1 MIEIKR
7 FEDVEELKEKG
18 QVDINMQ
25 LALNEVLRGI
35 ITSLSNF
42 HMDFDPDEK
51 GYVILLEP
59 TDGAKEL
66 AEIGLN
72 GSFENINPESISYDE
87 NLDLYLIQILHN
99 NEFMNF
105 YLVEKEG
112 IEFIPGLE
120 DLIEEHE
127 DSITQTMLLR
137 RVYEES
143 SKFQKTAEE
152 VSEGQEDEENDVPF

>member
-66 AEIGLN
+66 AEIGIN
-72 GSFENINPESISYDE
+72 GSFENINPESISYDK
-87 NLDLYLIQILHN
+87 NLDLYLIQVLHN